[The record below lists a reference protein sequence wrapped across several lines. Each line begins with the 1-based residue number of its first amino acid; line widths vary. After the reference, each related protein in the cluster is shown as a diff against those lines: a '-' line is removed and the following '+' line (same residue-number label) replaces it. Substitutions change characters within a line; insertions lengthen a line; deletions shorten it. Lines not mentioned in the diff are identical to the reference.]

1 MVKSANRA
9 VYKSKK
15 KSTINR
21 GNKTKKNK
29 TVGVDKKC
37 VSDVEMGKICSTG
50 QYSTYQGNFYKRPDN
65 MVKFKEVKDLFKKNP
80 KYIGL
85 KTYKEKYTAFLKQ
98 NFREA
103 EIPKVIKQI
112 KNDFYGYV
120 NDEWFKQNDIENKEK
135 KYYVQVDNFRIMQEQ
150 VYYKLISYVKDYIK
164 QNPKDKKAIALNN
177 VYKSLVN
184 NTIKTMHNHV
194 EAILVQLDT
203 FVEKEDMYGLLAMVN
218 SNETISWCSPIQ
230 WSLTPDEKNVKQ
242 YISHLNFGRLGIYD
256 YLIYIDNLPT
266 DNAET
271 KHYKKLVKKEYL
283 HYIGE
288 VFKACLGT
296 ARAAKYNPQDIWDVE
311 YSLLLEMGC
320 DEHIKSDPNFY
331 NKINSHELET
341 KYDFDWTTF
350 TKKLGYSEPPKNVVI
365 SSLNGFKCMV
375 RLFKENWNSTKWQ
388 TYWLFIQFKQMIRFE
403 DSLRHIHYNFYN
415 KFLEGQPAQMP
426 SEIYPIFGMSLLF
439 NTFLSEQYVEHNY
452 NSLYVNYVKHLVDD
466 LKELFITK
474 ISINTWLSPST
485 KKAALAKLN
494 KLTIMVGKPENL
506 RYDPLFDYVDDDPLY
521 NVGLLLRWKH
531 KKYIALEGK
540 PVIDI
545 PDFDW
550 NVFKIVGTQCYMVN
564 AYYRPNSN
572 SIYVPLAYLQ
582 KPFIDLEERGLEYN
596 LVYIGYTLGHELSHA
611 LDDTG
616 SKYDAD
622 GNLNNWW
629 TDADR
634 NAFKDK
640 IKDVIKQYETFA
652 ARDGIKFDAE
662 MSVGEDLAD
671 ISGMALVE
679 GYLLDNQIINDEII
693 KIKKMNLAKL
703 YVNLAIQ
710 GQQKI
715 YKRAVKAQLKMNP
728 HPLEKYRVNCAL
740 ARLEL
745 FKTIYGIKKGD
756 GMWWNNDTIW

>member
-15 KSTINR
+15 RSTINR

-29 TVGVDKKC
+29 TAGLDKKC
-37 VSDVEMGKICSTG
+37 VSDAEMGKICSTG

-184 NTIKTMHNHV
+184 NTTKTMHNHV

-256 YLIYIDNLPT
+256 YLIYIDDLPT

-634 NAFKDK
+634 NAFKNK

>member
-1 MVKSANRA
+1 MKKTVRHNVRRKHNTTRN
-9 VYKSKK
+9 KK
-15 KSTINR
+15 KTSPSKASPSKVCYT
-21 GNKTKKNK
+21 
-29 TVGVDKKC
+29 D
-37 VSDVEMGKICSTG
+37 DDMGKICTTG
-50 QYSTYQGNFYKRPDN
+50 QYSTYEGNFYKSKENLD
-65 MVKFKEVKDLFKKNP
+65 KFKQIKDEFHKNP
-80 KYIGL
+80 KYKHL
-85 KTYKEKYTAFLKQ
+85 KTHSQRYTQYLKD
-98 NFREA
+98 NFHQG
-103 EIPKVIKQI
+103 EIPKVIHQI
-112 KNDFYGYV
+112 RNDYYSYV
-120 NDEWFKQNDIENKEK
+120 NDEWFKSHDIENQEK
-135 KYYVQVDNFRIMQEQ
+135 KYYVQVDNFRIMQEK
-150 VYYKLISYVKDYIK
+150 VYYKLISYVTDFIK
-164 QNPKDKKAIALNN
+164 ANPRSPKAIALKN
-177 VYKSLVN
+177 VYNSLKN
-184 NTIKTMHNHV
+184 DTRKTMFQHV
-194 EAILVQLDT
+194 ELALTRLANY
-203 FVEKEDMYGLLAMVN
+203 VEKEDMYGLLAFVN
-218 SNETISWCSPIQ
+218 QNETISWSSPIR
-230 WSLTPDEKNVKQ
+230 WSISPDEKNVKV
-242 YISHLNFGRLGIYD
+242 YISHLSFGQLGIYD
-256 YLIYIDNLPT
+256 YLIYIDDLPT

-271 KHYKKLVKKEYL
+271 KKYKKLVKKEYL

-288 VFKACLGT
+288 VFKACVGS
-296 ARAAKYNPQDIWDVE
+296 AKAAKYNPQDVWDVE
-311 YSLLLEMGC
+311 YACLMEMGC

-331 NKINSHELET
+331 NKVSAHEIEH
-341 KYDFDWTTF
+341 KYEFDWKLF
-350 TKKLGYSEPPKNVVI
+350 TKKLGYSEPPPNVVVG
-365 SSLNGFKCMV
+365 SLNGFKCMV
-375 RLFKENWNSTKWQ
+375 KLFKDNWNSPKWQ
-388 TYWLFIQFKQMIRFE
+388 TYWLFIQFRQMIRFE

-426 SEIYPIFGMSLLF
+426 SEIYPIFGLSLMF

-452 NSLYVNYVKHLVDD
+452 NPLYVNYVKHLVDD
-466 LKELFITK
+466 LKELFIQK
-474 ISINTWLSPST
+474 ISINTWLSPPT
-485 KKAALAKLN
+485 KKAALDKLK
-494 KLTIMVGKPENL
+494 KLQIFVGRPEKL
-506 RYDPLFDYVDDDPLY
+506 RYDPLLNYVADDPLH
-521 NVGLLLRWKH
+521 NVGLLLEWKY
-531 KKYIALEGK
+531 KKYIKLEGK

-550 NVFKIVGTQCYMVN
+550 NIFKIVGTQCYMVN

-616 SKYDAD
+616 SKFDAD

-634 NAFKDK
+634 TAFKLK
-640 IKDVIKQYETFA
+640 IKDVVKQYETFA

-679 GYLLDNQIINDEII
+679 MYLLDNQVVNDEIVN
-693 KIKKMNLAKL
+693 IKKMNLAKL
-703 YVNLAIQ
+703 YMNLAIQ

-715 YKRAVKAQLKMNP
+715 YKDAVKAQLKMNP